1 MAKRETRET
10 ARLAEQAKLDSRRSP
25 SERNALGQF
34 ATPSALALEMAEY
47 ARLLWAGRKDRIR
60 FLDPAIGTG
69 AFYSALLRAV
79 PSSLISSA
87 EGVEIDTDFAKTASA
102 VWKGTRLRITQGDF
116 TKLAAPTPPRRANLI
131 LTNPPYVRH
140 HHLAVEEKIR
150 LQAAVAKRY
159 GYVAS
164 GLSGLYVYFLLL
176 AHDWLED
183 GGIGIWLIPPEFMDV
198 NYGSVVRRYLTE
210 RVTLLHIHRFD
221 PKAVQFN
228 DALVTSSIVVFE
240 KTLPP
245 TNHSVRF
252 SYGGSLLAPAEE
264 RFIRLADIRGG
275 QRWNGMSLL
284 QIGHARQEQVT
295 TLSDLFS
302 IKRGIATGF
311 NEFFILPRR
320 AAQER
325 GLPEEFLKPILP
337 SPRLIR
343 DPVIEADE
351 DGYPLLDDQRV
362 LIDCTIPE
370 AQVQRRYPRLWEYL
384 REGEARDIRERYLVG
399 QRDPWYSQEQRPPA
413 PFLCTYMGR
422 GANGGKPFRF
432 FWNRSRATAPNV
444 YLMLYP
450 RDEFRNFLEK
460 NPAQEEAV
468 LQFLQ
473 GVELRDLLKHGRVYG
488 GGLHKLEPKELG
500 RIPAQEL
507 LDRIG
512 FNDRGA
518 VQGQLALGELVH
530 EGSPRQSPLAF

>member
-1 MAKRETRET
+1 MGKWETRERT
-10 ARLAEQAKLDSRRSP
+10 RLAEQAELDSRKSP
-25 SERNALGQF
+25 SQRNALGQF

-47 ARLLWAGRKDRIR
+47 VRLLCANRKDKIR

-69 AFYSALLRAV
+69 AFYSALLHAV
-79 PSSLISSA
+79 PSPRISSA
-87 EGVEIDTDFAKTASA
+87 EGVEIDADFAKAAGA
-102 VWKGTRLRITQGDF
+102 VWTGTSLRITQGDF
-116 TKLAAPTPPRRANLI
+116 TKLPLPSKRLRPNLI

-140 HHLAVEEKIR
+140 HHLAAAEKVR
-150 LQAAVAKRY
+150 LQSEVAKRY

-183 GGIGIWLIPPEFMDV
+183 GGIGIWLIPSEFMDV

-240 KTLPP
+240 KTLPS
-245 TNHSVRF
+245 TKHSVRF

-264 RFIRLADIRGG
+264 RLIRLEDIRGG

-284 QIGHARQEQVT
+284 QIGHARQERVT
-295 TLSDLFS
+295 TLSDLFR
-302 IKRGIATGF
+302 IKRGIATGS
-311 NEFFILPRR
+311 NEFFILPR
-320 AAQER
+320 ATAQAR
-325 GLPEEFLKPILP
+325 GLPVEFLKPILP

-362 LIDCTIPE
+362 LIDCTVPE

-384 REGEARDIRERYLVG
+384 REGEARDVRERYLVG
-399 QRDPWYSQEQRPPA
+399 QRDPWYSQEQRLPA

-422 GANGGKPFRF
+422 GINGGKPFRF

-450 RDEFRNFLEK
+450 RDEFRNFLER

-468 LQFLQ
+468 FQFLQ
-473 GVELRDLLKHGRVYG
+473 GVELRDLVKHGRVYG

-500 RIPAQEL
+500 RIPAQQL

-512 FNDRGA
+512 FNGRGA
-518 VQGQLALGELVH
+518 VQGQLALGKLVH
-530 EGSPRQSPLAF
+530 EASR

>member
-25 SERNALGQF
+25 GERNALGQF
-34 ATPSALALEMAEY
+34 ATPPVLALEMAEY
-47 ARLLWAGRKDRIR
+47 VRSLWAGRKDKIR

-79 PSSLISSA
+79 PSSVIASA
-87 EGVEIDTDFAKTASA
+87 EGVELDTDFAKAAGA

-116 TKLAAPTPPRRANLI
+116 TKLRVPPGRRRPNLI

-140 HHLAVEEKIR
+140 HHLVTEEKVR

-159 GYVAS
+159 GYVTS

-176 AHDWLED
+176 GHDWLED
-183 GGIGIWLIPPEFMDV
+183 GGIGIWLIPSEFMDV

-221 PKAVQFN
+221 PKAVQFS

-240 KTLPP
+240 KTSPS
-245 TNHSVRF
+245 TKHSARF

-264 RFIRLADIRGG
+264 RLIRLDDIRGG

-284 QIGHARQEQVT
+284 QIGHARQERVT

-302 IKRGIATGF
+302 IKRGIATGC
-311 NEFFILPRR
+311 NEFFILPR
-320 AAQER
+320 ATAQER
-325 GLPEEFLKPILP
+325 GLPVEFLKPILP
-337 SPRLIR
+337 SPRHIR
-343 DPVIEADE
+343 DPVIEADD

-362 LIDCTIPE
+362 LIDCSIPE

-384 REGEARDIRERYLVG
+384 RQGEARGIRERYLVA
-399 QRDPWYSQEQRPPA
+399 QREPWYSQEQRPPA

-444 YLMLYP
+444 YLMVYP
-450 RDEFRNFLEK
+450 RDEFQTFLEG
-460 NPAQEEAV
+460 NPAFEEV
-468 LQFLQ
+468 VFQFLQ
-473 GVELRDLLKHGRVYG
+473 GVDRRDLVKHGRVYG
-488 GGLHKLEPKELG
+488 GGLHKLEPRELG
-500 RIPAQEL
+500 RIPAQQL

-512 FNDRGA
+512 FQDQAA
-518 VQGQLALGELVH
+518 VQGQLSLGELVH
-530 EGSPRQSPLAF
+530 EASPR